1 MNNNKEI
8 LSQKDYDE
16 LVKKQIEI
24 SKKELEKAF
33 EKMIKEKKFSSQ
45 LIKNY
50 KSEQMRYTIGKL
62 KIKQIEGTTADD
74 IRYRDE
80 NSKEYDFDE
89 FIKLIKDEKQ
99 NGRSY

>member
-33 EKMIKEKKFSSQ
+33 EKMIKEKKFNSQ

-50 KSEQMRYTIGKL
+50 KSE
-62 KIKQIEGTTADD
+62 
-74 IRYRDE
+74 
-80 NSKEYDFDE
+80 
-89 FIKLIKDEKQ
+89 
-99 NGRSY
+99 